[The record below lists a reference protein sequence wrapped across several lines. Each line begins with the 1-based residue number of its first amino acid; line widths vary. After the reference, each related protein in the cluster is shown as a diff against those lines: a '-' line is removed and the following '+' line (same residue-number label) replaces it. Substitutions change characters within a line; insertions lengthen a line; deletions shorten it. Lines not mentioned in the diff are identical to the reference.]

1 MNSVKILF
9 FILTLGYILGSIKFF
24 NIRLGTSGVLLVAL
38 IFGHFGQEISVA
50 VRDIGLVCFVA
61 SVGLIA
67 GPVFFCNF
75 KSRAA
80 AYMVI
85 RIRNYPF
92 GCSFV
97 PGIYKDIGDP
107 GPSCCRNNERRSDKH
122 TRAGCR
128 HRSDG

>member
-24 NIRLGTSGVLLVAL
+24 NIKLGTSGVLLVAL
-38 IFGHFGQEISVA
+38 IFGHFGQEISGA

-61 SVGLIA
+61 SSVGLIA

-75 KSRAA
+75 KSKAA

-85 RIRNYPF
+85 
-92 GCSFV
+92 
-97 PGIYKDIGDP
+97 DL
-107 GPSCCRNNERRSDKH
+107 
-122 TRAGCR
+122 
-128 HRSDG
+128 